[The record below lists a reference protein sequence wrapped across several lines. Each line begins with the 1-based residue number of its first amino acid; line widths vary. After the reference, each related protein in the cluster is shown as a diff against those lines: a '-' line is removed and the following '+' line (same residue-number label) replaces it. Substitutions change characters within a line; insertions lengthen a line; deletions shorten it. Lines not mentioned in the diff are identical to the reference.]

1 MPHRLL
7 STFVI
12 SFLIVALLSISGQG
26 QDQEVLKID
35 TALVTFPVIVS
46 DRNNVYIP
54 DLQKTDFQVFE
65 DGVAQELSFF
75 AAIKEPFHVVL
86 MIDTSGST
94 KEKLSQIQTAS
105 SVFVDQLQAA
115 DRVKIISFDDEVH
128 EWGDFTNNRKEL
140 KNVIQDM
147 QPGKGTRL
155 YDAVRLALQ
164 NLAYI
169 KGRKAIVIFTDGVDY
184 RSFDARYD
192 TTMKTLEES
201 GVIVYPIRYDT
212 RADTEAMVRQQQTS
226 GGAIVWSEIIKA
238 PPIGA
243 TPPTV
248 PGETRV
254 PSIGRGPVIQPP
266 PMRRDRYPDDRYPD
280 NRSPDGRLPD
290 GNSGPI
296 RSDRFPDASVP
307 GNGGTRR
314 GRDDSTGMMLDNLYK
329 TADSY
334 LNDLALKS
342 GGKLERADDLDS
354 LPTAFANI
362 AAQLRN
368 QYSLGYYPSNQMRAG
383 KYRKVQVK
391 VSRKDVVVR
400 ARPGYREPR
409 N

>member
-1 MPHRLL
+1 MPHRTI

-12 SFLIVALLSISGQG
+12 SFFLVILFSVTGRGQN
-26 QDQEVLKID
+26 QEVLKID

-46 DRNNVYIP
+46 DRNDVYIP
-54 DLQKTDFQVFE
+54 DLQKTDFQIFE
-65 DGVAQELSFF
+65 DGVAQELAFF

-94 KEKLSQIQTAS
+94 KEKLSQIQKAS
-105 SVFVDQLQAA
+105 AAFIDQLQTA

-128 EWGDFTNNRKEL
+128 EWGDFTNDRKVL
-140 KNVIQDM
+140 KNTIEDM

-155 YDAVRLALQ
+155 YDAVRLSLA
-164 NLAYI
+164 NLARI

-192 TTMKTLEES
+192 TTIKTLEES

-212 RADTEAMVRQQQTS
+212 RADTEAMVRQQQS
-226 GGAIVWSEIIKA
+226 AGGTVVWSEIIKA

-280 NRSPDGRLPD
+280 NRYPDGRLPD

-296 RSDRFPDASVP
+296 RSDRFPDANVP
-307 GNGGTRR
+307 ANGGTRR

-342 GGKLERADDLDS
+342 GGKLERADDLYS

-368 QYSLGYYPSNQMRAG
+368 QYSLGYYPSNQMRTG

-391 VSRKDVVVR
+391 VSRKDAVVR